1 MHKRSKERSQRRL
14 VRKIILSSGFR
25 DRVACEIVCR
35 LSRQDV
41 LALVPE
47 PLEPGVVPDIEKG
60 EVLANSRGTGSF
72 QR

>member
-1 MHKRSKERSQRRL
+1 MHRRSREKSQRRL
-14 VRKIILSSGFR
+14 VRRIILSSSFR
-25 DRVACEIVCR
+25 DRIMCETVCR
-35 LSRQDV
+35 MSRQDV

-60 EVLANSRGTGSF
+60 EVLADSRGRGSF